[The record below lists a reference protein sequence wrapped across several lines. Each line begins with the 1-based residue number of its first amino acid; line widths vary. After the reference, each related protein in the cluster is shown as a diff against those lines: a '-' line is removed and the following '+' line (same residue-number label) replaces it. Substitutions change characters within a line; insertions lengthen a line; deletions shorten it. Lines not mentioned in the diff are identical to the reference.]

1 MITNIKNDGFDYTWN
16 TKENFSQNL
25 DEFIKIYTAKK
36 LAEYFLKTKT
46 LRWEGE
52 SYREIFT
59 TSSMLDTILLY
70 HFDELGKTLWKNVL
84 SHAIAWDKLEK
95 GFEEKAMNVVFR
107 HKEADIDYDILMS
120 ALVPLIS
127 KSNVYKRS
135 HTDNMELNHDMVLP
149 YFKALNDKITKR
161 KADEIFEDFDK
172 NGSTF
177 LGIPAQNWLIDN
189 NKYIRKII
197 EEGNLIND
205 YPPKTVRDI
214 FIF

>member
-1 MITNIKNDGFDYTWN
+1 
-16 TKENFSQNL
+16 
-25 DEFIKIYTAKK
+25 
-36 LAEYFLKTKT
+36 
-46 LRWEGE
+46 
-52 SYREIFT
+52 
-59 TSSMLDTILLY
+59 MLDTILLY